1 MRGLILKDLLGM
13 KSYFKFFAIIIAICL
28 IPAVTMGKGDFSTGF
43 IGSFCTF
50 IGGMLCFV
58 SFAYDKAYGWD
69 NYVLTLPYTR
79 KQIVLGKYLFSL
91 LIIGIG
97 AGLGAAVN
105 FVLTATGIAQM
116 DAETWMVVA
125 LLGCAVILFVS
136 ITVPLMF
143 RFGPEK
149 ARIIVILLFM
159 VPFVLMAAFGDGD
172 GGSRMDIVAAAM
184 PLLPVISAAALV
196 ISWFCSIRAY
206 VKQEA

>member
-1 MRGLILKDLLGM
+1 M
-13 KSYFKFFAIIIAICL
+13 
-28 IPAVTMGKGDFSTGF
+28 
-43 IGSFCTF
+43 
-50 IGGMLCFV
+50 
-58 SFAYDKAYGWD
+58 
-69 NYVLTLPYTR
+69 TLPYTR

-97 AGLGAAVN
+97 AGLGAVVN

-206 VKQEA
+206 TKQEA